1 MLQLP
6 KVLAG
11 ISIGAP
17 PVHQPA
23 TAKSQEGAGGTL
35 GFSAFLERTLPL
47 VVPVQTDKGSPHW
60 RDGAWEAA
68 PCAVGRE
75 GAHEWGGATCV
86 RTAEMP
92 GRM

>member
-1 MLQLP
+1 
-6 KVLAG
+6 
-11 ISIGAP
+11 
-17 PVHQPA
+17 
-23 TAKSQEGAGGTL
+23 
-35 GFSAFLERTLPL
+35 